1 MSSWFGKY
9 NSQNKVSDFTVKGN
23 ASDVTKKRRVKEIY
37 CTVRNDVTDGV
48 YVNTKKLS
56 VNADDTLNHVESQ
69 ELRRD
74 LIDGQNC
81 YYQDVSQNSA
91 YVSEYTQVYNPN
103 PCCPQ
108 VVDLSNI
115 VDFTNV
121 DISNMYQGVR
131 LWDVENN
138 TVQNTVISHTYQ
150 YGEISANVVDTSS
163 TTYDFSGTP
172 SELILINK
180 KYNNGNV
187 TFGNLGC

>member
-9 NSQNKVSDFTVKGN
+9 NSQNKVSDYTVKGN

-37 CTVRNDVTDGV
+37 CTVRNNVTDGV
-48 YVNTKKLS
+48 YVNTNKLS

-69 ELRRD
+69 QLRRD

-81 YYQDVSQNSA
+81 YYQDVSRNSA

-103 PCCPQ
+103 PCDPQ

-115 VDFTNV
+115 VGFDNA
-121 DISNMYQGVR
+121 DISNSYQGVR

-138 TVQNTVISHTYQ
+138 QSQNTVILHTYK

-163 TTYDFSGTP
+163 ATYDFSGTP
-172 SELILINK
+172 LELVLTKDIYRNSSIR
-180 KYNNGNV
+180 
-187 TFGNLGC
+187 FGNC